1 MSKQIINIELDG
13 KIIGSKP
20 LTLND
25 SLASIRE
32 KINNKVNCPFI
43 FLDKSSKKMIKE
55 NESELKLK
63 DIINEKKIQI
73 ESFKP
78 GINCLLNDKIIDSIE
93 CSKNKNLDDVRKMI
107 NDKIKGD
114 FVFLDSND
122 NTIDIEDEQDY
133 LIEDILKNDEIKLN
147 LKDNI
152 SNSTSSN
159 SDEDSKEIL
168 TKEKENKNKDIDFSK
183 YEVLEKKENLTFYKY
198 SNVKRQSSQKLVFQY
213 FYDNFE
219 GEDYNNAYVIL
230 FCGKTGDGKTT
241 AINAFFNIIKGV
253 ELEDNYRFI
262 LIKEPEKEKKQA
274 VSQTDGVHLY
284 YLRDYNNKPLI
295 IIDSQGYGDTRGKQY
310 DEMVDEA
317 FRYVFSNLIDHI
329 NAALFIVK
337 SNTNRLDILTK
348 YIFSSVT
355 SLFSEDISENF
366 IILATFANKD
376 TISKGPDFIYSIE
389 TDADFLNIQERM
401 NTNWWYA
408 FDSKCILD
416 NDKDKLT
423 LYSFEQA
430 KELYKKKI
438 MKLRSKGIKKSS
450 EVLNSRNELRIEV
463 NKLNDKFQDLIIEQD
478 NLQRK
483 DKNIDEVSDK
493 INEMEKSISK
503 LEKNMESKK
512 PFELERELRILNEEL
527 NLKLMNLNNQTE
539 IITRFQLK
547 YDGENKSLY
556 TVCHKCK
563 KNCHIPCDCFLQS
576 LGRCTIYTFWKKKCE
591 KCGCKKEDHKQDNYF
606 FGLET
611 ITTNKNTDKEK
622 KEEQKRYEDK
632 KKKYL
637 EQMNKNYNE
646 KNNLEKQKNE
656 LNYNKSIL
664 LEEKNKNL
672 NEKINIQKKIGYIN
686 QEILFIIYNLQK
698 ISEKINDIAM
708 NNNHLKTEDEY
719 IEDLI
724 NKMDKLNLNEKE
736 KIEKIKKIKEN
747 NNIFKKAVKLNRN
760 ELLNLS
766 DKELSEKLKTLM
778 TNI

>member
-1 MSKQIINIELDG
+1 MSKQIINIQLDG
-13 KIIGSKP
+13 IIIGSKP
-20 LTLND
+20 LILND

-43 FLDKSSKKMIKE
+43 FLDKSIKKIIKE
-55 NESELKLK
+55 NESELKLE

-73 ESFKP
+73 ESLKP
-78 GINCLLNDKIIDSIE
+78 GINCLLNDKIICSIE
-93 CSKNKNLDDVRKMI
+93 CSKNKNLVDVRKMI

-114 FVFLDSND
+114 FIFLDSNAK
-122 NTIDIEDEQDY
+122 TIDIEDEQDY
-133 LIEDILKNDEIKLN
+133 LIEDISKNDEIKLN
-147 LKDNI
+147 LKENI

-159 SDEDSKEIL
+159 SDEDCKEIL

-183 YEVLEKKENLTFYKY
+183 YEVLEKKENLTIYKY
-198 SNVKRQSSQKLVFQY
+198 SNVKRQSGQKLVFQY

-219 GEDYNNAYVIL
+219 GEDYNNAYVLL

-253 ELEDNYRFI
+253 KLEDNYRFI
-262 LIKEPEKEKKQA
+262 LIEEQEKEKKQA
-274 VSQTDGVHLY
+274 ESQTDGVHLY

-310 DEMVDEA
+310 DEMIDEA

-337 SNTNRLDILTK
+337 SNTSRLDILTK

-366 IILATFANKD
+366 IILATFANKE
-376 TISKGPDFIYSIE
+376 TISKGPDFIHSIE
-389 TDADFLNIQERM
+389 TEEDFLNIKERM
-401 NTNWWYA
+401 NDNWWYA

-430 KELYKKKI
+430 KELYKEKI

-493 INEMEKSISK
+493 IYEMELTISK
-503 LEKNMESKK
+503 LEKNMERKK
-512 PFELERELRILNEEL
+512 PYELERELRILNEEL
-527 NLKLMNLNNQTE
+527 NLKLMNLNNQVE

-547 YDGENKSLY
+547 LDEKKNLY

-563 KNCHIPCDCFLQS
+563 RNCHMPCDCFLQS
-576 LGRCTIYTFWKKKCE
+576 LGRCTIYTFFRKKCE
-591 KCGCKKEDHKQDNYF
+591 KCGCKKEEHKQDYYF
-606 FGLET
+606 FDPET
-611 ITTNKNTDKEK
+611 ISLNKNTEEEK
-622 KEEQKRYEDK
+622 KKEQKIYEAK
-632 KKKYL
+632 KKEYL
-637 EQMNKNYNE
+637 NQMNKNYSE

-656 LNYNKSIL
+656 LSYNKSIL
-664 LEEKNKNL
+664 LEEKNKNTV
-672 NEKINIQKKIGYIN
+672 EKINIQKKIGHIN
-686 QEILFIIYNLQK
+686 QDILFTIYNLQR
-698 ISEKINDIAM
+698 ISQKINDIAM

-724 NKMDKLNLNEKE
+724 NKMDKMNLNDKE